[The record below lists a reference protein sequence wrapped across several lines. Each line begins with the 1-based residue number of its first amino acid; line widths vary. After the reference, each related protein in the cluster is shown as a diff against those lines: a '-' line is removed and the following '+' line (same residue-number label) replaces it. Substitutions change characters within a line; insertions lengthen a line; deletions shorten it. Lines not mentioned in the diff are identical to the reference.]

1 MLTEEQRTHAGRPAG
16 HRRTPAAEGRAARR
30 DRTRERPRR
39 QRSVALTVLM
49 TLPLLYSLFPLV
61 WLVINSTKSLDE
73 LFSSFGLW
81 FGDGFALWDNI
92 VGVLTYDDGIY
103 GRWFA
108 NTLLYVAVGAVGS
121 TLLAA
126 LAGYGLAKFD
136 FPGRRAVLAVV
147 LGAVAVPG
155 TALAVPT
162 FLLFSKMGL
171 TNTPWGVLIP
181 LLVTPFGL
189 FLLFTYTKEAVPD
202 EVLDAARVDGAG
214 EFRIFFT
221 IVLRLLSPAFVSVLL
236 LELVGAWN
244 NYFLPLIMLSDPD
257 LFPLT
262 VGLNQWNAQGASA
275 EGELVAN
282 LVLTGSLMTIIP
294 LMIVF
299 LCLQRFWRAGLAAG
313 STKG

>member
-1 MLTEEQRTHAGRPAG
+1 MLTREPSAELSG
-16 HRRTPAAEGRAARR
+16 PAAPQTRRATKRPTARR
-30 DRTRERPRR
+30 RQVRNQPRR
-39 QRSVALTVLM
+39 QRSLALTVLM
-49 TLPLLYSLFPLV
+49 TLPLLYSLFPLA
-61 WLVINSTKSLDE
+61 WLFINSTKSLDD
-73 LFSSFGLW
+73 LFSGFGLW
-81 FGDGFALWDNI
+81 FGDDFALWDNI

-108 NTLLYVAVGAVGS
+108 NTLLYVAVGAGGS

-162 FLLFSKMGL
+162 FLLFSNMGL

-189 FLLFTYTKEAVPD
+189 FLLFSYANEAVPN
-202 EVLDAARVDGAG
+202 EILDAARVDGAG

-221 IVLRLLSPAFVSVLL
+221 IVMRLLSPALVSVFL
-236 LELVGAWN
+236 LEVVGAWN
-244 NYFLPLIMLSDPD
+244 NYFLPLIMLSDPSW
-257 LFPLT
+257 FPLT
-262 VGLNQWNAQGASA
+262 VGLNQWNAQGSSA
-275 EGELVAN
+275 EGEFVAN
-282 LVLTGSLMTIIP
+282 LVLTGSLMTIVP
-294 LMIVF
+294 LIVVF
-299 LCLQRFWRAGLAAG
+299 LCLQRFWRSGLAAG

>member
-1 MLTEEQRTHAGRPAG
+1 MLTREQTAEAVRPAP
-16 HRRTPAAEGRAARR
+16 RRRGAPKRRATARR
-30 DRTRERPRR
+30 LRTRNQPRR

-73 LFSSFGLW
+73 LFSGFGLW
-81 FGDGFALWDNI
+81 FGGDFALWDNI

-108 NTLLYVAVGAVGS
+108 NSLLYVVIGAGGS

-162 FLLFSKMGL
+162 FLLFSNMGL

-189 FLLFTYTKEAVPD
+189 FLLYSYANEAVPN
-202 EVLDAARVDGAG
+202 EVIDAARVDGAG

-221 IVLRLLSPAFVSVLL
+221 IVLRLLSPALVSVLL
-236 LELVGAWN
+236 LEVVGAWN
-244 NYFLPLIMLSDPD
+244 NYFLPLIMLSDPSW
-257 LFPLT
+257 FPLT
-262 VGLNQWNAQGASA
+262 VGLNQWNAQGSSA
-275 EGELVAN
+275 EGDFVAH
-282 LVLTGSLMTIIP
+282 LVLTGSLLTIVP
-294 LMIVF
+294 LVIVF
-299 LCLQRFWRAGLAAG
+299 LCLQRFWRSGLAAG

>member
-1 MLTEEQRTHAGRPAG
+1 MPTQEKTVDTGR
-16 HRRTPAAEGRAARR
+16 RAARR
-30 DRTRERPRR
+30 QPPSAERRAARRLQSRNRPRR
-39 QRSVALTVLM
+39 QRSIALTVLM

-61 WLVINSTKSLDE
+61 WLVINSTKSLDQ

-81 FGDGFALWDNI
+81 FGDDFALWDNV

-108 NTLLYVAVGAVGS
+108 NTLLYVAVGAAGS

-171 TNTPWGVLIP
+171 TNTPWGVVIP

-189 FLLFTYTKEAVPD
+189 FLLYSYTSEAVPD

-221 IVLRLLSPAFVSVLL
+221 IVLRLLSPALVSVLL
-236 LELVGAWN
+236 LEMVGAWN
-244 NYFLPLIMLSDPD
+244 NYFLPLIMLSDPS

-262 VGLNQWNAQGASA
+262 VGLNRWNAQGASA

-294 LMIVF
+294 LIIVF

>member
-1 MLTEEQRTHAGRPAG
+1 MVTQERPPATRPTTRRLRPAG
-16 HRRTPAAEGRAARR
+16 ERTTARR
-30 DRTRERPRR
+30 IRPGDRPGK

-49 TLPLLYSLFPLV
+49 ALPLLYSLFPLV
-61 WLVINSTKSLDE
+61 WLVTNSTKSLDD

-81 FGDGFALWDNI
+81 FGDDFALWDNV
-92 VGVLTYDDGIY
+92 VGVLTYDDGVY

-126 LAGYGLAKFD
+126 LAGYDLAKFD
-136 FPGRRAVLAVV
+136 FPGRRAAFAVV

-162 FLLFSKMGL
+162 FLLFSEMGL

-189 FLLFTYTKEAVPD
+189 FLLFSYANEAVPN

-221 IVLRLLSPAFVSVLL
+221 IVLRLLSPALVSVLL
-236 LELVGAWN
+236 LEVVGAWN
-244 NYFLPLIMLSDPD
+244 NYFLPLIMLSDPSW
-257 LFPLT
+257 FPLT
-262 VGLNQWNAQGASA
+262 VGLNRWNAQGASA

-294 LMIVF
+294 LIVVF

>member
-1 MLTEEQRTHAGRPAG
+1 MLIQEQPADVGRPADS
-16 HRRTPAAEGRAARR
+16 RRLPAAERRAARR
-30 DRTRERPRR
+30 LRARNRPRR

-61 WLVINSTKSLDE
+61 WLVINSTKSLDQ

-81 FGDGFALWDNI
+81 FGDGFALWDNV

-108 NTLLYVAVGAVGS
+108 NTMFYVAVGAVGS

-189 FLLFTYTKEAVPD
+189 FLLFSYAKEAVPD

-221 IVLRLLSPAFVSVLL
+221 IVLRLLSPALVSVLL
-236 LELVGAWN
+236 LEVVGAWN
-244 NYFLPLIMLSDPD
+244 NYFLPLIMLSDPS

-294 LMIVF
+294 LITVF
-299 LCLQRFWRAGLAAG
+299 LCLQRFWRAGLSAG

>member
-1 MLTEEQRTHAGRPAG
+1 MLTREQPAAVDRPTSRR
-16 HRRTPAAEGRAARR
+16 RRTAAERGRAHEAG
-30 DRTRERPRR
+30 TRARPRR
-39 QRSVALTVLM
+39 QRSVVLTVLM
-49 TLPLLYSLFPLV
+49 TLPLLYSLMPLV
-61 WLVINSTKSLDE
+61 WLVINATKSRDQ

-81 FGDGFALWDNI
+81 FGDDFSLWDNI
-92 VGVLTYDDGIY
+92 AAVLTYDDGIY

-108 NTLLYVAVGAVGS
+108 NTLLYVVVGAAGS

-162 FLLFSKMGL
+162 FLLFGELGL
-171 TNTPWGVLIP
+171 TNTPWGVLVP

-189 FLLFTYTKEAVPD
+189 FLLFSYANEAVPN
-202 EVLDAARVDGAG
+202 EILDAARVDGAG
-214 EFRIFFT
+214 EFRTFFT
-221 IVLRLLSPAFVSVLL
+221 VVLRLLSPALVSVFL
-236 LELVGAWN
+236 LEVVGAWN
-244 NYFLPLIMLSDPD
+244 NYFLPLIMLNDPSW
-257 LFPLT
+257 FPLT
-262 VGLNQWNAQGASA
+262 VGLNQWNSQGATA
-275 EGELVAN
+275 DGEVVTH
-282 LVLTGSLMTIIP
+282 LVLTGSLLTIIP
-294 LMIVF
+294 LVIVF

>member
-1 MLTEEQRTHAGRPAG
+1 MVTQERPPATRPAARRRRPAG
-16 HRRTPAAEGRAARR
+16 ERTITRRIRTG
-30 DRTRERPRR
+30 DRPGK

-49 TLPLLYSLFPLV
+49 ALPLLYSLFPLV
-61 WLVINSTKSLDE
+61 WLVTNSTKSLDD

-81 FGDGFALWDNI
+81 FGDDFALWDNV
-92 VGVLTYDDGIY
+92 VGVLTYDDGVY

-136 FPGRRAVLAVV
+136 FPGRRAAFAVV

-162 FLLFSKMGL
+162 FLLFSEMGL

-189 FLLFTYTKEAVPD
+189 FLLFSYANEAVPN

-221 IVLRLLSPAFVSVLL
+221 IVLRLLSPALVSVLL
-236 LELVGAWN
+236 LEVVGAWN
-244 NYFLPLIMLSDPD
+244 NYFLPLIMLSDPSW
-257 LFPLT
+257 FPLT
-262 VGLNQWNAQGASA
+262 VGLNRWNAQGASA

-294 LMIVF
+294 LIVVF